1 MKSNF
6 IRFVSLMSIIIAVM
20 ALPNKAHA
28 HLDDG
33 LIAYY
38 PFNGNAN
45 DESGN
50 GNDGSVY
57 EANLIEDRFENSN
70 SAYYFDGVDDYI
82 DISPAAAGV
91 KELHS
96 MTISLWIKPAIV
108 GDIYPKMLLSL
119 RNNLAASR
127 PRMGICYGELN
138 GGDSGIY
145 YEAVGALP
153 DEFVI
158 HEPCSLFG
166 VWSNIVI
173 TADETATRIYINGV
187 EREVGS
193 GNRAPGDFVNSFS
206 QFWIG
211 RLCNSW
217 YNFAFNG
224 VIDDVR
230 IYGRILPE
238 SEIQE
243 LYSKVSIFP
252 DDSMSPNGA
261 VHAHDNMIWPPNN
274 KMVSVAID
282 GYVKDELSVIRDG
295 GMGIGVSSAYLLVDG
310 VKYILLDNTTNVLGE
325 DGKFNI
331 PVKVKAV
338 KGAMYN
344 IELYA
349 ADTEKKENGGPNFG
363 LVDSTYIRVPYK
375 MD

>member
-1 MKSNF
+1 
-6 IRFVSLMSIIIAVM
+6 MSIFIAVGV
-20 ALPNKAHA
+20 LPNKVYAQ
-28 HLDDG
+28 LDDN

-38 PFNGNAN
+38 PFNGSAN

-50 GNDGSVY
+50 GNDGDIY
-57 EANLIEDRFENSN
+57 GANLVEDRFGNSN

-96 MTISLWIKPAIV
+96 MTISLWVKPTII

-119 RNNLAASR
+119 RNSLTVAR
-127 PRMGICYGELN
+127 PRMGICYGELT

-145 YEAVGALP
+145 YEAVGAAP

-158 HEPCSLFG
+158 HETYNLFG

-173 TADETATRIYINGV
+173 TADETATKIYINGV
-187 EREVGS
+187 EREIAS
-193 GNRAPGDFVNSFS
+193 GNRAPGDFSNSFS

-211 RLCNSW
+211 RLCNSY

-243 LYSKVSIFP
+243 LYGKTSIFP
-252 DDSMSPNGA
+252 DDSMIPNGA

-274 KMVSVAID
+274 KMVSVTID
-282 GYVKDELSVIRDG
+282 GYVKDELSIIRDG
-295 GMGIGVSSAYLLVDG
+295 KGVGVSSAYLLVDG
-310 VKYILLDNTTNVLGE
+310 VKHILLDNTANALNK

-338 KGAMYN
+338 KGAIYD
-344 IELYA
+344 IKLYA
-349 ADTEKKENGGPNFG
+349 ADTEKEENGGPNFG
-363 LVDSTYIRVPYK
+363 LVDSTYIVVPQK